1 MAHSTISI
9 LVGGLLPLVALAG
22 LAGCFETEPD
32 SDSGE
37 GAAARGGATRG
48 QVPPEPEKAA
58 APAEPAP
65 EPADVPAPPEPVTE
79 KETAMPEP
87 LPQVTLHTEKGDIVL
102 ELAEDDAPNTVANF
116 ISLAE
121 KGFYDGL
128 TFHRVIADFMIQ
140 GGCPEGT
147 GTGGPGYVIADEFS
161 AKLKHT
167 RGVISMANAGPNTG
181 GSQFFITH
189 VPTPWLDGKHAVFGK
204 VISGMEVVDAIQV
217 GDKIT
222 RVTVDRKRNHVYK
235 PETLGPRG
243 R

>member
-1 MAHSTISI
+1 MFQWLVVSAIVLVAGAV
-9 LVGGLLPLVALAG
+9 LVGCSTTGPG
-22 LAGCFETEPD
+22 EPK
-32 SDSGE
+32 
-37 GAAARGGATRG
+37 
-48 QVPPEPEKAA
+48 PPPASQAQPAQEKS
-58 APAEPAP
+58 
-65 EPADVPAPPEPVTE
+65 
-79 KETAMPEP
+79 MPEP
-87 LPQVTLHTEKGDIVL
+87 LPQVTFQTSKGNIVL

-140 GGCPEGT
+140 GGCPQGT

-161 AKLKHT
+161 PRLRHT

-189 VPTPWLDGKHAVFGK
+189 VPCPHLDNKHAVFGR
-204 VISGMEVVDAIQV
+204 VTSGMDVVDAIQK
-217 GDKIT
+217 GDKILK
-222 RVTVDRKRNHVYK
+222 VTVDRKRSHPYK
-235 PETLGPRG
+235 PVVMG